1 MWNVADIHQPY
12 FPVLLFYLFLCYFP
26 KVVVTSSYFDYYEDA
41 YKNILSQAV
50 FNKNHTANFIDS
62 SNFCYS
68 KNNTAYS
75 SGPIPEYRWFWC
87 IYFRYL
93 EQCWKRQS
101 WFLPILELALHPEMC
116 VFERFLSGIMQ
127 TWNIL
132 NFVGWIFKVVT
143 VQHIV

>member
-1 MWNVADIHQPY
+1 MEHSRHSPTI
-12 FPVLLFYLFLCYFP
+12 LFSPTILPFLCYFP
-26 KVVVTSSYFDYYEDA
+26 KVIVTSSYFDYYEDA

-50 FNKNHTANFIDS
+50 FSKNHTANFIDS

-93 EQCWKRQS
+93 EQCRKKAVLVFTHFRISSPSRNVCFWKIS
-101 WFLPILELALHPEMC
+101 FWYYADLEYTKFC
-116 VFERFLSGIMQ
+116 WV
-127 TWNIL
+127 
-132 NFVGWIFKVVT
+132 NF
-143 VQHIV
+143 